1 MRPLDIEPQ
10 LMATLL
16 PALCELDDSRML
28 GHVSSISIAKVMAW
42 AWHSGRLERCRR
54 RLAEGERPPAIAVS
68 RYWLQD
74 QSYYLVGDGHHRT
87 VAAREAGLLRI
98 RARIGSENWCRPEV
112 CWLDQTT
119 LWREHEHEQF
129 GRVLKM
135 VFNPVEPSLAEA
147 LMSVGVR
154 RLER

>member
-1 MRPLDIEPQ
+1 MRHLDIEPQ

-16 PALCELDDSRML
+16 PALAELDDSRVL
-28 GHVSSISIAKVMAW
+28 GHVRSISVSKVMAW
-42 AWHSGRLERCRR
+42 AWHPRRLERCQK
-54 RLAEGERPPAIAVS
+54 RLAAGERPPAIAVS
-68 RYWLQD
+68 RYWLQG

-112 CWLDQTT
+112 CWLDQTI

-129 GRVLKM
+129 GRVLKLA
-135 VFNPVEPSLAEA
+135 FSPVEPPLAEA
-147 LMSVGVR
+147 LARVGVK